1 MGCDY
6 WKVKQVIIEY
16 YLIQQKPETNV
27 QTKLD
32 LRVTPMFF
40 ESDKLAFIEREIA
53 GEDNEY
59 IRDRKM
65 KQAIKSLFDKMP
77 LPSPIVIY
85 SNSMWD
91 HDYLRYKK
99 DIINHIKSASSNQPV
114 KIVSITLREYY
125 ELS

>member
-6 WKVKQVIIEY
+6 WKVKRAIIEY
-16 YLIQQKPETNV
+16 FLIQQKPETII

-53 GEDNEY
+53 EEDDEY

-65 KQAIKSLFDKMP
+65 KQAIKSLFEHMTTPD
-77 LPSPIVIY
+77 PIVIY
-85 SNSMWD
+85 NNGSWNY
-91 HDYLRYKK
+91 DYLCHKT
-99 DIINHIKSASSNQPV
+99 DIINHIKIASLNQPV
-114 KIVSITLREYY
+114 KIVSVTLCEYY
-125 ELS
+125 ELP